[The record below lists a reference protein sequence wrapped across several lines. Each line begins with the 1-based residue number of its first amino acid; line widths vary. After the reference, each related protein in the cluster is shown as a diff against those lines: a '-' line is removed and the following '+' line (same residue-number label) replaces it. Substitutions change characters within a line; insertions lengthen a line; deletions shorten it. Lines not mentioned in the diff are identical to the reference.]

1 MRMKNIREKLE
12 FKNFYNNVKI
22 LESLDKHTQDSMYQ
36 NNLELWFTDERVVF
50 IKEYTSDD
58 YFKKNWRSDQI
69 IISDFLALCEPKY
82 KNNLYFLLVLNWV
95 SELSTDTL
103 LEVNEIEKNSR
114 VCRKYVLYAESD
126 LLRISFLQEEYIKVI
141 SKENF
146 ADKLK
151 NRLLSSNKENNPI
164 VEQLLNSFF
173 EINNI
178 YNKNNSKNI
187 ILNILK
193 ENIINEN

>member
-36 NNLELWFTDERVVF
+36 NNLELWFTEERVVF

-114 VCRKYVLYAESD
+114 VCRKYVLYAQSD

-178 YNKNNSKNI
+178 YNKNNSKDI

-193 ENIINEN
+193 ENNIDEN

>member
-1 MRMKNIREKLE
+1 MKNIREKLE

-36 NNLELWFTDERVVF
+36 NNLELWFTEERVVF

-114 VCRKYVLYAESD
+114 VCRKYVLYAQSD

-178 YNKNNSKNI
+178 YNKNNSKDI

-193 ENIINEN
+193 ENNIDEN